1 MNKESLTHIYLSVA
15 EDYERYKTQYQS
27 IFFANTLEKFTT
39 EFEEELEDEY
49 LTDYR
54 YNDLFDNFLNKELQK
69 MTYDF
74 KVE

>member
-1 MNKESLTHIYLSVA
+1 MKNK
-15 EDYERYKTQYQS
+15 KTYVF
-27 IFFANTLEKFTT
+27 IVLKKNTT
-39 EFEEELEDEY
+39 ELEDEY
-49 LTDYR
+49 LTDYG